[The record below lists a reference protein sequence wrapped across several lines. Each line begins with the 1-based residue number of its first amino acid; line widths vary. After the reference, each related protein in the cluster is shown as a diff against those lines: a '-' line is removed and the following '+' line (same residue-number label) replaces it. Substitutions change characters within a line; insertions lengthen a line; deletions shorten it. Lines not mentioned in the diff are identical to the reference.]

1 MKQILSIRRKTLYIL
16 WAMLFAATAVL
27 GLAFPAAEGFGR
39 VVLMLLSIAFFVP
52 PALLVF
58 KAKHGGQ
65 AEDVKVVRLLSVV
78 SLVLT
83 TVLLVLIIRAVPYG
97 EAVGDTLHV
106 ILAIVSAPMV
116 CSNYYALPLFF
127 WACLLFS
134 TFSMRK

>member
-1 MKQILSIRRKTLYIL
+1 MKQILSVRRKTLYIL
-16 WAMLFAATAVL
+16 WTMLFAATAVL
-27 GLAFPAAEGFGR
+27 GLAFPAAEGLGKAA
-39 VVLMLLSIAFFVP
+39 LMLLSIAFFVP
-52 PALLVF
+52 PALLVYQ
-58 KAKHGGQ
+58 AKHGGE
-65 AEDVKVVRLLSVV
+65 AEDVKVVRLLSAV

-83 TVLLVLIIRAVPYG
+83 TVLLVLIIRSVPYG

-116 CSNYYALPLFF
+116 CSNYYALPLFG